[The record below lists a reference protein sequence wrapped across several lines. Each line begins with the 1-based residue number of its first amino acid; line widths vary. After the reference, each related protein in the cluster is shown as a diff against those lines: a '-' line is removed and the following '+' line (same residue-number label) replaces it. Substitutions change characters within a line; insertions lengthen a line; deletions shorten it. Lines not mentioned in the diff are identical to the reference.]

1 MTDLFAQNLNTGL
14 IITFIGMAVVLAFL
28 TLMIFVMD
36 ITSAFVIKV
45 LNKYFPEAIVEDKAK
60 SKSKNKNKNTK
71 SNEEIALSV
80 ALAHHANAGGK

>member
-36 ITSAFVIKV
+36 ITSALITKV
-45 LNKYFPEAIVEDKAK
+45 LNKYFPEAVVEVKSKAK
-60 SKSKNKNKNTK
+60 AKNKTVKT
-71 SNEEIALSV
+71 NEDVAIAV
-80 ALAHHANAGGK
+80 ALAHHASAGGK